1 MCKGKSMK
9 RVAAIDCGTN
19 SIRLLISDIDTST
32 NTATDVVREMRIV
45 RLGEGVDKTNAFSP
59 RALERTFK
67 AVEEYDKLLLKHNV
81 EHVRFVATSAT
92 RDAQNKA
99 MFIKGVIDRLRIVP
113 EVIAGVEEA
122 ALSFDGATRSL
133 RQKHSAPFL
142 VIDLGGGSTELV
154 IGDKEPTGAYSMDV
168 GCVRMTERHT
178 PGGNPT
184 KEQEEAIRT
193 DVRNALKV
201 AGTKV
206 DWETAKTVVGV
217 AGTITTVAA
226 HVLNLKTYDPDV
238 LHGAS
243 ITAEQ
248 VSQTAQDFITLTPA
262 QRGALPYMHEGRIE
276 VITAGSI
283 VLDEVM
289 KGIGAQT
296 LIASERDILDG
307 VTWSQVQ

>member
-1 MCKGKSMK
+1 MK

-32 NTATDVVREMRIV
+32 NTATDVCREMRIV

-67 AVEEYDKLLLKHNV
+67 AIDEYEEILLKHKV
-81 EHVRFVATSAT
+81 ENLRFVATSAT

-113 EVIAGVEEA
+113 EVIAGTEEA

-133 RQKHSAPFL
+133 RQKHKAPFL
-142 VIDLGGGSTELV
+142 IIDLGGGSTELV
-154 IGDKEPTGAYSMDV
+154 IGDQEPTGAYSMDV

-184 KEQEEAIRT
+184 KAQEEAIRT
-193 DVRNALKV
+193 DVKNALQEASKKV
-201 AGTKV
+201 NWQKAQTI
-206 DWETAKTVVGV
+206 VGV
-217 AGTITTVAA
+217 AGTVTTVAA
-226 HVLNLKTYDPDV
+226 HILKLKTYDPDV

-243 ITAEQ
+243 ITAQ
-248 VSQTAQDFITLTPA
+248 QISQTAQDFISLTPQ
-262 QRGALPYMHEGRIE
+262 QRAALPYMHEGRVE

-289 KGIGAQT
+289 KAIGAQT

-307 VTWSQVQ
+307 VAWSQVQ

>member
-1 MCKGKSMK
+1 VK

-32 NTATDVVREMRIV
+32 NIATDVCREMRIV

-59 RALERTFK
+59 KALERTFK
-67 AVEEYDKLLLKHNV
+67 AIEEYEQILLKHKV
-81 EHVRFVATSAT
+81 ENLRFVATSAT

-113 EVIAGVEEA
+113 EVIAGTEEA

-133 RQKHSAPFL
+133 RQKHKAPFL
-142 VIDLGGGSTELV
+142 IIDLGGGSTELV

-184 KEQEEAIRT
+184 KAQEEAIRT
-193 DVRNALKV
+193 DVRDALKE
-201 AGTKV
+201 ASKKV
-206 DWETAKTVVGV
+206 DWQKAQTIVGV
-217 AGTITTVAA
+217 AGTVTTVAA
-226 HVLNLKTYDPDV
+226 HILKLKTYDPVV

-243 ITAEQ
+243 IGAQ
-248 VSQTAQDFITLTPA
+248 QISQTAQDFISLTPS
-262 QRGALPYMHEGRIE
+262 QRAALPYMHEGRIE

-289 KGIGAQT
+289 KAIGAQT

-307 VTWSQVQ
+307 VAWSQVQ

>member
-1 MCKGKSMK
+1 MK

-45 RLGEGVDKTNAFSP
+45 RLGEGVDRTNAFLP
-59 RALERTFK
+59 TALERTFK

-142 VIDLGGGSTELV
+142 IIDLGGGSTELV

-206 DWETAKTVVGV
+206 DWKTAKTVVGV

-289 KGIGAQT
+289 KGIGAKT

>member
-1 MCKGKSMK
+1 
-9 RVAAIDCGTN
+9 
-19 SIRLLISDIDTST
+19 
-32 NTATDVVREMRIV
+32 
-45 RLGEGVDKTNAFSP
+45 
-59 RALERTFK
+59 LERTFK

-142 VIDLGGGSTELV
+142 IIDLGGGSTELV

-289 KGIGAQT
+289 KGIGAKT

>member
-1 MCKGKSMK
+1 
-9 RVAAIDCGTN
+9 
-19 SIRLLISDIDTST
+19 
-32 NTATDVVREMRIV
+32 
-45 RLGEGVDKTNAFSP
+45 LGEGVDKNNAFSP

-67 AVEEYDKLLLKHNV
+67 AIDEYEEILLKHKV
-81 EHVRFVATSAT
+81 EKLRFVATSAT

-113 EVIAGVEEA
+113 EVIAGTEEA

-133 RQKHSAPFL
+133 RQKHKAPFL
-142 VIDLGGGSTELV
+142 IIDLGGGSTELV
-154 IGDKEPTGAYSMDV
+154 IGDQEPTGAYSMDV

-184 KEQEEAIRT
+184 KAQEEAIRT
-193 DVRNALKV
+193 DVRNALKE
-201 AGTKV
+201 AAKKV
-206 DWETAKTVVGV
+206 DWQKAQTIVGV
-217 AGTITTVAA
+217 AGTVTTVAA
-226 HVLNLKTYDPDV
+226 HILKLKTYDPEV

-243 ITAEQ
+243 ISAQ
-248 VSQTAQDFITLTPA
+248 QISQTAQDFISLTPS
-262 QRGALPYMHEGRIE
+262 QRAALPYMHEGRIE

-289 KGIGAQT
+289 KAIGAQT

-307 VTWSQVQ
+307 VAWSQVQ

>member
-1 MCKGKSMK
+1 MK

-32 NTATDVVREMRIV
+32 NTATDVCREMRIV

-67 AVEEYDKLLLKHNV
+67 AIDEYEEILLKHKV
-81 EHVRFVATSAT
+81 ENLRFVATSAT

-113 EVIAGVEEA
+113 EVIAGTEEA

-133 RQKHSAPFL
+133 RQKYKAPFL
-142 VIDLGGGSTELV
+142 IIDLGGGSTELV
-154 IGDKEPTGAYSMDV
+154 IGDQEPTGAYSMDV

-184 KEQEEAIRT
+184 KTQEEAIRT
-193 DVRNALKV
+193 DVRNALKE
-201 AGTKV
+201 AAKKV
-206 DWETAKTVVGV
+206 DWQKAQTIVGV
-217 AGTITTVAA
+217 AGTVTTVAA
-226 HVLNLKTYDPDV
+226 HILKLKIYDPEV

-243 ITAEQ
+243 ISAQ
-248 VSQTAQDFITLTPA
+248 QISQTAQDFISLTPS
-262 QRGALPYMHEGRIE
+262 QRAALPYMHEGRIE

-289 KGIGAQT
+289 KAIGAQT

-307 VTWSQVQ
+307 VAWSQVQ

>member
-1 MCKGKSMK
+1 MK

-45 RLGEGVDKTNAFSP
+45 RLGEGVDKTHAFSP

-122 ALSFDGATRSL
+122 ALSFDGATRPL

-142 VIDLGGGSTELV
+142 IIDLGGGSTELV
-154 IGDKEPTGAYSMDV
+154 IGDQEPTGAYSMDV

-184 KEQEEAIRT
+184 KEQEAAIRA
-193 DVRNALKV
+193 DVRSALK
-201 AGTKV
+201 AADTKV
-206 DWETAKTVVGV
+206 DWKTAKTVVGV
-217 AGTITTVAA
+217 AGTVTTVAA
-226 HVLNLKTYDPDV
+226 HVLNLKTYDPEV

-248 VSQTAQDFITLTPA
+248 ISQTAQDFITLTPA

>member
-1 MCKGKSMK
+1 MREGKSMK

-32 NTATDVVREMRIV
+32 NNATDVVREMRIV

-122 ALSFDGATRSL
+122 DLSFDGATRSL

-184 KEQEEAIRT
+184 KAQEEAIRT

-201 AGTKV
+201 AATKV
-206 DWETAKTVVGV
+206 DWKTAHTVVGV

-289 KGIGAQT
+289 KGIGAKT

>member
-1 MCKGKSMK
+1 MK

-184 KEQEEAIRT
+184 KAQEEAIRT

-201 AGTKV
+201 SATKV
-206 DWETAKTVVGV
+206 DWKTAKTVVGV

-248 VSQTAQDFITLTPA
+248 VSKTAQDFIALTPA

>member
-1 MCKGKSMK
+1 MK

-99 MFIKGVIDRLRIVP
+99 MFIKGIIDRLKIVP

-193 DVRNALKV
+193 DVKNALKV

-206 DWETAKTVVGV
+206 DWKTAKTVVGV

>member
-1 MCKGKSMK
+1 MK

-45 RLGEGVDKTNAFSP
+45 RLGEGVDKTNAFLPS
-59 RALERTFK
+59 ALDRTFK
-67 AVEEYDKLLLKHNV
+67 AVDEYDKLLLKHNV

-133 RQKHSAPFL
+133 RQKHTAPFL

-193 DVRNALKV
+193 DVRNVLKV

-206 DWETAKTVVGV
+206 DWKTAKTVVGV

-262 QRGALPYMHEGRIE
+262 QRGALLYMHEGRIE

-289 KGIGAQT
+289 KGIGAKT

>member
-1 MCKGKSMK
+1 MK

-32 NTATDVVREMRIV
+32 NTATDVCREMRIV

-67 AVEEYDKLLLKHNV
+67 AIEEYEQILLKHKV
-81 EHVRFVATSAT
+81 ENLRFVATSAT

-113 EVIAGVEEA
+113 EVIAGTEEA

-133 RQKHSAPFL
+133 RQKHKAPFL
-142 VIDLGGGSTELV
+142 IIDLGGGSTELV
-154 IGDKEPTGAYSMDV
+154 IGDQEPTGAYSMDV

-184 KEQEEAIRT
+184 KAQEEAIRT
-193 DVRNALKV
+193 DVRNALKE
-201 AGTKV
+201 AGKKV
-206 DWETAKTVVGV
+206 DWQKAQTIVGV
-217 AGTITTVAA
+217 AGTVTTVAA
-226 HVLNLKTYDPDV
+226 HILKLKTYDPEV

-243 ITAEQ
+243 ISAQ
-248 VSQTAQDFITLTPA
+248 QISQTAQDFISLTPS
-262 QRGALPYMHEGRIE
+262 QRAALPYMHEGRIE

-289 KGIGAQT
+289 KAIGAQT

-307 VTWSQVQ
+307 VAWSQVQ

>member
-1 MCKGKSMK
+1 MK

-32 NTATDVVREMRIV
+32 NTATDVCREMRIV

-67 AVEEYDKLLLKHNV
+67 AIDEYEEILLKHKV
-81 EHVRFVATSAT
+81 ENLRFVATSAT
-92 RDAQNKA
+92 RDAQNKT

-113 EVIAGVEEA
+113 EVIAGTEEA

-133 RQKHSAPFL
+133 RQKHKAPFL
-142 VIDLGGGSTELV
+142 IIDLGGGSTELV
-154 IGDKEPTGAYSMDV
+154 IGDQEPTGAYSMDV

-184 KEQEEAIRT
+184 KAQEEAIRT
-193 DVRNALKV
+193 DVRNALKE
-201 AGTKV
+201 AGKKV
-206 DWETAKTVVGV
+206 DWQKAQTIVGV
-217 AGTITTVAA
+217 AGTVTTVAA
-226 HVLNLKTYDPDV
+226 HILKLKTYDPEV

-243 ITAEQ
+243 ISAQ
-248 VSQTAQDFITLTPA
+248 QISQTAQDFISLTPS
-262 QRGALPYMHEGRIE
+262 QRAALPYMHEGRIE

-289 KGIGAQT
+289 KAIGAQT

-307 VTWSQVQ
+307 VAWSQVQ

>member
-1 MCKGKSMK
+1 MK

-19 SIRLLISDIDTST
+19 SIRLLISDIDSST

-45 RLGEGVDKTNAFSP
+45 RLGEGIDKTNAFSP
-59 RALERTFK
+59 RALDRTFK
-67 AVEEYDKLLLKHNV
+67 AVDEYEKLLVEHNV

-113 EVIAGVEEA
+113 EVITGVEEA

-154 IGDKEPTGAYSMDV
+154 LGDKEPTGAYSMDV

-184 KEQEEAIRT
+184 KAQEEAIRT

-201 AGTKV
+201 AGKKV
-206 DWETAKTVVGV
+206 DWKKAQTVVGV
-217 AGTITTVAA
+217 AGTVTTVAA
-226 HVLNLKTYDPDV
+226 HVLNLKTYDPEV
-238 LHGAS
+238 LHGAT

-248 VSQTAQDFITLTPA
+248 ISQTAQDFISLTPA

-289 KGIGAQT
+289 KGIGAIN

>member
-1 MCKGKSMK
+1 MK

-99 MFIKGVIDRLRIVP
+99 MFIKGIIDRLRIVP

-122 ALSFDGATRSL
+122 TLSFDGATRSL
-133 RQKHSAPFL
+133 RQKYSAPFL

-184 KEQEEAIRT
+184 KAQEEAIRT

-201 AGTKV
+201 AATKV
-206 DWETAKTVVGV
+206 NWETAKTVVGV

-248 VSQTAQDFITLTPA
+248 ISQTAQDFITLTPA

-289 KGIGAQT
+289 KGIGAKT

>member
-1 MCKGKSMK
+1 MK

-19 SIRLLISDIDTST
+19 SIRLLISDIDTAT

-45 RLGEGVDKTNAFSP
+45 RLGEGVDKTNAFLPS
-59 RALERTFK
+59 ALERTFK
-67 AVEEYDKLLLKHNV
+67 AVDEYDKLLLKHNV

-133 RQKHSAPFL
+133 RQKHTAPFL

-206 DWETAKTVVGV
+206 DWKKAQTVVGV

-238 LHGAS
+238 LHGA
-243 ITAEQ
+243 IIPAEQ
-248 VSQTAQDFITLTPA
+248 ISQTAQDFISLTPT

-289 KGIGAQT
+289 KGIGAKT

>member
-1 MCKGKSMK
+1 MK

-32 NTATDVVREMRIV
+32 KTATDVCREMRIV

-67 AVEEYDKLLLKHNV
+67 AIDEYEEILLKHKV
-81 EHVRFVATSAT
+81 ENLRFVATSAT

-113 EVIAGVEEA
+113 EVIAGTEEA

-133 RQKHSAPFL
+133 RQKHKAPFL
-142 VIDLGGGSTELV
+142 IIDLGGGSTELV
-154 IGDKEPTGAYSMDV
+154 IGDQEPTGAYSMDV

-184 KEQEEAIRT
+184 KAQEEAIRT
-193 DVRNALKV
+193 DVRNALKE
-201 AGTKV
+201 AAKKV
-206 DWETAKTVVGV
+206 DWQKAQTIVGV
-217 AGTITTVAA
+217 AGTVTTVAA
-226 HVLNLKTYDPDV
+226 HILKLKTYDPEV

-243 ITAEQ
+243 ISAQ
-248 VSQTAQDFITLTPA
+248 QISQTAQDFISLTPS
-262 QRGALPYMHEGRIE
+262 QRAALPYMHEGRIE

-289 KGIGAQT
+289 KAIGAQT

-307 VTWSQVQ
+307 VAWSQVQ

>member
-1 MCKGKSMK
+1 MK

-45 RLGEGVDKTNAFSP
+45 RLGEGVDKTNAFLPS
-59 RALERTFK
+59 ALERTFK
-67 AVEEYDKLLLKHNV
+67 AVDEYEKLLLKHNV

-133 RQKHSAPFL
+133 RQKHIAPFL

-201 AGTKV
+201 AATKV
-206 DWETAKTVVGV
+206 DWKSAQTVVGV

-226 HVLNLKTYDPDV
+226 HILKLKTYDPDV
-238 LHGAS
+238 LHGS
-243 ITAEQ
+243 IITAEQ
-248 VSQTAQDFITLTPA
+248 VSQTAQDFISLTPT

-289 KGIGAQT
+289 KGIGAKT

>member
-1 MCKGKSMK
+1 MK

-122 ALSFDGATRSL
+122 ALSFDGATGSL

-184 KEQEEAIRT
+184 KAQEEAIRT
-193 DVRNALKV
+193 DVRIALKV

-206 DWETAKTVVGV
+206 DWKTAKTVVGV

>member
-1 MCKGKSMK
+1 MK

-32 NTATDVVREMRIV
+32 NTATDVCREMRIV
-45 RLGEGVDKTNAFSP
+45 RLGEGVDKNNAFSP

-67 AVEEYDKLLLKHNV
+67 AIDEYEEILLKHKV
-81 EHVRFVATSAT
+81 ENLRFVATSAT

-113 EVIAGVEEA
+113 EVIAGTEEA

-133 RQKHSAPFL
+133 RQKHKAPFL
-142 VIDLGGGSTELV
+142 IIDLGGGSTELV
-154 IGDKEPTGAYSMDV
+154 IGDQEPTGAYSMDV

-184 KEQEEAIRT
+184 KAQEEAIRT
-193 DVRNALKV
+193 DVRNALKE
-201 AGTKV
+201 AGKKV
-206 DWETAKTVVGV
+206 DWQKAQTIVGV
-217 AGTITTVAA
+217 AGTVTTVAA
-226 HVLNLKTYDPDV
+226 HILKLKTYDPEV

-243 ITAEQ
+243 ISAQ
-248 VSQTAQDFITLTPA
+248 QISQTAQDFISLTPS
-262 QRGALPYMHEGRIE
+262 QRAALPYMHEGRIE

-289 KGIGAQT
+289 KAIGAQT

-307 VTWSQVQ
+307 VAWSQVQ

>member
-1 MCKGKSMK
+1 MK

-32 NTATDVVREMRIV
+32 NNATDVIREMRIV

-67 AVEEYDKLLLKHNV
+67 AVDEYEQLLLKHNV

-133 RQKHSAPFL
+133 RPKHLAPFL

-154 IGDKEPTGAYSMDV
+154 IGDKDPTGAHSMDV

-184 KEQEEAIRT
+184 TEQELAIRT
-193 DVRNALKV
+193 DVRNALKE
-201 AGTKV
+201 AAKKV
-206 DWETAKTVVGV
+206 DWKTAQTVVGV

-226 HVLNLKTYDPDV
+226 HVLKLKTYDPEV
-238 LHGAS
+238 LHGAI

-248 VSQTAQDFITLTPA
+248 ISQTAQDFISLTPA
-262 QRGALPYMHEGRIE
+262 QRAALPYMHEGRVE
-276 VITAGSI
+276 VITAGCI

-289 KGIGAQT
+289 KGIGTKT

>member
-1 MCKGKSMK
+1 MK

-184 KEQEEAIRT
+184 KAQEEAIRT

-201 AGTKV
+201 AATKV
-206 DWETAKTVVGV
+206 DWKTAQTVVGV

-243 ITAEQ
+243 ITAKQ

>member
-1 MCKGKSMK
+1 MK

-19 SIRLLISDIDTST
+19 SIRLLISDIDTSS

-67 AVEEYDKLLLKHNV
+67 AVEEYEKLLLKHNV

-92 RDAQNKA
+92 RD
-99 MFIKGVIDRLRIVP
+99 IKGVIDRLRVVP

-142 VIDLGGGSTELV
+142 IIDLGGGSTELV
-154 IGDKEPTGAYSMDV
+154 IGDEQPTGAYSMDV

-201 AGTKV
+201 AAAKV
-206 DWETAKTVVGV
+206 DWKKAQTVVGV

-248 VSQTAQDFITLTPA
+248 ISQTAQDFISLTPS

-289 KGIGAQT
+289 KGIGAKT

-307 VTWSQVQ
+307 VAWSQVQ

>member
-1 MCKGKSMK
+1 
-9 RVAAIDCGTN
+9 
-19 SIRLLISDIDTST
+19 LLISDIDTST

-142 VIDLGGGSTELV
+142 IIDLGGGSTELV

>member
-1 MCKGKSMK
+1 MK

-32 NTATDVVREMRIV
+32 NTATDVCREMKIV

-67 AVEEYDKLLLKHNV
+67 AIDEYEQILLKHKV
-81 EHVRFVATSAT
+81 ENLRFVATSAT

-99 MFIKGVIDRLRIVP
+99 MFIKGVIDRLRIAP
-113 EVIAGVEEA
+113 EVIVGTEEA

-133 RQKHSAPFL
+133 RQKHKAPFL
-142 VIDLGGGSTELV
+142 IIDLGGGSTELV
-154 IGDKEPTGAYSMDV
+154 IGDQEPTGAYSMNV

-184 KEQEEAIRT
+184 KAQEEAIRT
-193 DVRNALKV
+193 DVRNALKE
-201 AGTKV
+201 AAKKV
-206 DWETAKTVVGV
+206 DWQKAQTIVGV
-217 AGTITTVAA
+217 AGTVTTVAA
-226 HVLNLKTYDPDV
+226 HILKLKTYDPDV

-243 ITAEQ
+243 ISAQ
-248 VSQTAQDFITLTPA
+248 QISQTVQDFISLTPS
-262 QRGALPYMHEGRIE
+262 QRAALPYMHEGRIE

-289 KGIGAQT
+289 KAIGAQT

-307 VTWSQVQ
+307 VAWSQVQ

>member
-1 MCKGKSMK
+1 MK

-19 SIRLLISDIDTST
+19 SIRLLISDIEIST
-32 NTATDVVREMRIV
+32 NTATDVCREMRIV

-67 AVEEYDKLLLKHNV
+67 AIDEYEEILLKHKV
-81 EHVRFVATSAT
+81 ENLRFVATSAT

-113 EVIAGVEEA
+113 EVIAGTEEA

-133 RQKHSAPFL
+133 RQKHKAPFL
-142 VIDLGGGSTELV
+142 IIDLGGGSTELV
-154 IGDKEPTGAYSMDV
+154 IGDQEPTGAYSMDV

-184 KEQEEAIRT
+184 KAQEEAIRT
-193 DVRNALKV
+193 DVRNALKE
-201 AGTKV
+201 AAKKV
-206 DWETAKTVVGV
+206 DWQKAQTIVGV
-217 AGTITTVAA
+217 AGTVTTVAA
-226 HVLNLKTYDPDV
+226 HILKLKTYDPEV

-243 ITAEQ
+243 ISAQ
-248 VSQTAQDFITLTPA
+248 QISQTAQDFISLTPS
-262 QRGALPYMHEGRIE
+262 QRAALPYMHEGRIE

-289 KGIGAQT
+289 KAIGAQT

-307 VTWSQVQ
+307 VAWSQVQ

>member
-1 MCKGKSMK
+1 MK

-32 NTATDVVREMRIV
+32 NTATDVCREMRIV

-67 AVEEYDKLLLKHNV
+67 AIDEYEEILLKHKV
-81 EHVRFVATSAT
+81 ENLRFVATSAT

-113 EVIAGVEEA
+113 EVIAGTEEA

-133 RQKHSAPFL
+133 RQKYKAPFL
-142 VIDLGGGSTELV
+142 IIDLGGGSTELV
-154 IGDKEPTGAYSMDV
+154 IGDQEPTGAYSMDV

-184 KEQEEAIRT
+184 KAQEEAIRT
-193 DVRNALKV
+193 DVRNALKE
-201 AGTKV
+201 AAKKV
-206 DWETAKTVVGV
+206 DWQKAQTIVGV
-217 AGTITTVAA
+217 AGTVTTVAA
-226 HVLNLKTYDPDV
+226 HVLKLKTYDPEV

-243 ITAEQ
+243 ISAQ
-248 VSQTAQDFITLTPA
+248 QISQTAQDFISLTPS
-262 QRGALPYMHEGRIE
+262 QRAALPYMHEGRIE

-289 KGIGAQT
+289 KAIGAQT

-307 VTWSQVQ
+307 VAWSQVQ

>member
-1 MCKGKSMK
+1 MCEGKSMK

-142 VIDLGGGSTELV
+142 IIDLGGGSTELV

-193 DVRNALKV
+193 DVKNALKV

-206 DWETAKTVVGV
+206 DWKTAKTVVGV